1 MKTPVNTLKYF
12 LLLVILFG
20 IVLGSSP
27 AISSSIAPQEHAAA
41 SSPPPMLL
49 PEITPGKLRN
59 PFLAPQHKAV
69 IQDASNLPILR
80 GIIKSESQAAILID
94 YDGTSNFYVAGSRIG
109 PYTVTQI
116 TDKYA
121 VLHSQNQQTVLH
133 IER

>member
-1 MKTPVNTLKYF
+1 MKTPVNTSKYF

-27 AISSSIAPQEHAAA
+27 AISSSIASQEYAAA
-41 SSPPPMLL
+41 SSPPPML
-49 PEITPGKLRN
+49 PEINPGKLRN

-69 IQDASNLPILR
+69 IQNASNLPILR

>member
-1 MKTPVNTLKYF
+1 MKTPVNTSKYF

-27 AISSSIAPQEHAAA
+27 AISSSIASQEHAAA
-41 SSPPPMLL
+41 SSPPPML
-49 PEITPGKLRN
+49 PEINPGKLRN

-69 IQDASNLPILR
+69 IQNASNLPILR

-94 YDGTSNFYVAGSRIG
+94 YDGTSNFYVAGSQIG

>member
-1 MKTPVNTLKYF
+1 MKTPVNTSKYF

-27 AISSSIAPQEHAAA
+27 AISSSIASQEHAAA
-41 SSPPPMLL
+41 SSPPPML
-49 PEITPGKLRN
+49 PEINPGKLRN

>member
-1 MKTPVNTLKYF
+1 MKTPVNTSKYF

-27 AISSSIAPQEHAAA
+27 AISSSIAPQEYAAA
-41 SSPPPMLL
+41 SSPPPML
-49 PEITPGKLRN
+49 PEINPGKLRN
-59 PFLAPQHKAV
+59 PFLAPQHKTV

>member
-1 MKTPVNTLKYF
+1 
-12 LLLVILFG
+12 
-20 IVLGSSP
+20 
-27 AISSSIAPQEHAAA
+27 
-41 SSPPPMLL
+41 MLL
-49 PEITPGKLRN
+49 PEINPGKLRN

-69 IQDASNLPILR
+69 IQNASNLPILR

>member
-1 MKTPVNTLKYF
+1 MKTPVNTSKYF

-27 AISSSIAPQEHAAA
+27 AISSSIASQEHAAA
-41 SSPPPMLL
+41 SSPPPML
-49 PEITPGKLRN
+49 PEINPGKLRN

-69 IQDASNLPILR
+69 IQNASNLPILR